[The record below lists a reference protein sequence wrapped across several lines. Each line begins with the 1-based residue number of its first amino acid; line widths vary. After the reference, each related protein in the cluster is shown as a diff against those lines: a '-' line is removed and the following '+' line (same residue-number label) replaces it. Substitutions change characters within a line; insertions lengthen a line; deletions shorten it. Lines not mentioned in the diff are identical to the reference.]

1 MDMKDA
7 AREAAYEVASHFS
20 ALSWDARAGCELLDA
35 YLATLSRPAYNPR
48 RDSVH
53 LLALTAAVALLKPT
67 RILELGT
74 FTGFTTGLLAAV
86 APAAEIITVDL
97 PDGAPGY
104 EHYVSKVSGGR
115 DAFEAERDKNLAS
128 RNIQFLRCD
137 TFMLSPTALG
147 VFDLVW
153 VDAWHSFPNVAWD
166 TYLGY
171 HVCRPGGFLLC
182 DDVEFNKREG
192 NSLSGPDGGHV
203 ARYIQSLG
211 LAPRL
216 LIKRMRLAY
225 LENDR
230 EFCKYVMVTQ
240 KPPCL

>member
-97 PDGAPGY
+97 LDGAPGY
-104 EHYVSKVSGGR
+104 EHYVSKVSAGR
-115 DAFEAERDKNLAS
+115 TWFRL
-128 RNIQFLRCD
+128 
-137 TFMLSPTALG
+137 
-147 VFDLVW
+147 
-153 VDAWHSFPNVAWD
+153 
-166 TYLGY
+166 
-171 HVCRPGGFLLC
+171 
-182 DDVEFNKREG
+182 EFNRSEMG
-192 NSLSGPDGGHV
+192 RGLRGTRS
-203 ARYIQSLG
+203 IQG
-211 LAPRL
+211 
-216 LIKRMRLAY
+216 
-225 LENDR
+225 
-230 EFCKYVMVTQ
+230 T
-240 KPPCL
+240 